1 MVKKRGAWFTAGLS
15 GGMVAGDPEKL
26 IVITGDTIGEIDDQT
41 GLTEETGLTGE
52 ECSSESP
59 ATIWAMPEPL
69 KRKS

>member
-1 MVKKRGAWFTAGLS
+1 
-15 GGMVAGDPEKL
+15 MVAGDPEKL